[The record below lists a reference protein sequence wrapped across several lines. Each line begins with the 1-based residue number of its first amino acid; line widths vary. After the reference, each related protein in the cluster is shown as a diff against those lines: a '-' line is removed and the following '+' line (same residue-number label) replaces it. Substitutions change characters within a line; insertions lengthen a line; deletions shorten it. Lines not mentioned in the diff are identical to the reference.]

1 MPFIFPDIVVCDP
14 SENELFSGNEIEP
27 LLRAFEAVCD
37 SLHILS
43 RHDPLAEI
51 VALKV
56 VQVAKSADCDSEQL
70 RNLVLLALK
79 KSDLHIA

>member
-1 MPFIFPDIVVCDP
+1 
-14 SENELFSGNEIEP
+14 